1 MIRWLQVGL
10 SRGVLTEESL
20 VVLSQVILQV
30 SQDEIDD
37 NLSNNE
43 EEADILAGGI
53 EINPP
58 QEEEGPWENII
69 AEIPAE
75 EIELNLAQQAV
86 DPIVEEMRWFWED
99 EGSDSDNESVP
110 ENDNDDSDP
119 DNSDNEDSDSGQA
132 APVLLPPSPVPG
144 GSRRRPREEE
154 DNEEEDGRDRKHFK
168 C

>member
-75 EIELNLAQQAV
+75 EI
-86 DPIVEEMRWFWED
+86 
-99 EGSDSDNESVP
+99 
-110 ENDNDDSDP
+110 
-119 DNSDNEDSDSGQA
+119 
-132 APVLLPPSPVPG
+132 
-144 GSRRRPREEE
+144 
-154 DNEEEDGRDRKHFK
+154 
-168 C
+168 